1 VSRDPFDVLR
11 DQLVRAARPRRR
23 WRLALPFAG
32 VLALTASGAAA
43 LTLAGH
49 PSKPVK
55 TSRYRVA
62 VMPDLN
68 TGAIGWCGS
77 VTIRRAG
84 GGAMGGRGCGP
95 AGPPGTHMLAGGGLI
110 GPGGIAFAVVDPAV
124 ATVVFGSRRV
134 TPRRDPAVPA
144 PWRVAVAP
152 GRSGQL
158 KLLDKD
164 GHELKEPEYRGRD
177 PRGKAVDP
185 DHPPKARC
193 AIHAAPL
200 PGLRAQSA
208 RLLETIATRPA
219 IAPAYLTCATTVYY
233 LGKWRVRAAV
243 VLSAADPN
251 APAPPLPPDPDLD
264 VKRAGTGWLVVF
276 GTDKA
281 SRREVLAALSAS
293 P

>member
-1 VSRDPFDVLR
+1 M
-11 DQLVRAARPRRR
+11 
-23 WRLALPFAG
+23 
-32 VLALTASGAAA
+32 TATGAAA
-43 LTLAGH
+43 LTLTSH

-77 VTIRRAG
+77 VTIRRSG
-84 GGAMGGRGCGP
+84 GDTIGGRGCGP
-95 AGPPGTHMLAGGGLI
+95 AGPPGTHVLAGGGLI
-110 GPGGIAFAVVDPAV
+110 GTGGISFAVVDTAV

-152 GRSGQL
+152 GRDGEL
-158 KLLDKD
+158 KLFDKH
-164 GHELKEPEYRGRD
+164 GRELKEPAYGGHD
-177 PRGKAVDP
+177 ARGKAVDP

-193 AIHAAPL
+193 AIHAASL

-208 RLLETIATRPA
+208 RLLATIATRPA
-219 IAPAYLTCATTVYY
+219 IVPAYLTCATTVYY

-243 VLSAADPN
+243 LLNAADPD
-251 APAPPLPPDPDLD
+251 APAPPLPPDLNLD
-264 VKRAGTGWLVVF
+264 AKRAGTGWLVAF
-276 GTDKA
+276 GADKA
-281 SRREVLAALSAS
+281 SRRKVLGVLSAS